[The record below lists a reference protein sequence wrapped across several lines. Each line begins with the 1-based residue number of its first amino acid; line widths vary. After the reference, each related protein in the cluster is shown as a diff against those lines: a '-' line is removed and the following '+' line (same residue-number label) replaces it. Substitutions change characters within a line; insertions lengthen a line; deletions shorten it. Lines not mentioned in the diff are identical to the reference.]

1 MNAVSFGK
9 IKEIRLFLSG
19 WRNIFATETT
29 TVKALSVIFL
39 SLVILLQPLSK
50 LVVVAEYQVN
60 KNYIAEF
67 LCVNKNKPKLHCEGK
82 CHLSKELKP
91 VDAPEKNQPTPE
103 KNQQEVVYFCHATP
117 TFLFQFHTVFKTE
130 YFVFSSPEVTPPVF
144 GIFHPPSFLG

>member
-50 LVVVAEYQVN
+50 LVLVAEYQVN

-67 LCVNKNKPKLHCEGK
+67 LCVNKSKPTLHCNGK
-82 CHLSKELKP
+82 CQLKKELKATDGHSENHP
-91 VDAPEKNQPTPE
+91 VPVKNLL
-103 KNQQEVVYFCHATP
+103 EVLYFCQVTP
-117 TFLFQFHTVFKTE
+117 TFLFQFHTNFQAA
-130 YFVFSSPEVTPPVF
+130 YAHFS
-144 GIFHPPSFLG
+144 